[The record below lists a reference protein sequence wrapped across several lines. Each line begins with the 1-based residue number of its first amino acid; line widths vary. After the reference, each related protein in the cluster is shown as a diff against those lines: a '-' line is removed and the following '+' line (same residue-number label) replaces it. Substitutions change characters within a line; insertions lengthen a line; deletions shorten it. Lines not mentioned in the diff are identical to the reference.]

1 MAKVGVPGWQATEGL
16 SPQPC
21 HSTAL
26 GHGASPP
33 HPYPK
38 LGLQR
43 HDTRQQQRPSAG
55 WVTLRL
61 LLRLVV
67 TGVGVAVLTGTLLHL
82 YRPATGNA
90 VIFSCLPC

>member
-1 MAKVGVPGWQATEGL
+1 MAGYRRTL
-16 SPQPC
+16 
-21 HSTAL
+21 STAL
-26 GHGASPP
+26 PQRCTRPWGLSP

-38 LGLQR
+38 LGLQQ

-67 TGVGVAVLTGTLLHL
+67 TGGGVAVLTGTLLHC

>member
-1 MAKVGVPGWQATEGL
+1 MAGHNRTL
-16 SPQPC
+16 
-21 HSTAL
+21 STAL
-26 GHGASPP
+26 TQRRTRPWGLSP

-67 TGVGVAVLTGTLLHL
+67 TGVGMAVLTVTLLHL

-90 VIFSCLPC
+90 VIFSCLTC